1 MTLRPLA
8 LALCLVLAGCAG
20 LEPERGPT
28 ILPPEVTVVSD
39 FPPVK
44 AATIPRLR
52 ELGYV
57 IAQDSQ
63 FWTIL
68 TKPGGLSLENGGT
81 LPPTRLTVT
90 FASIRTH
97 TRVIADTQ
105 FVMNAGTSAEQAVP
119 APNHPD
125 RARILAI
132 LQGVKAEVERTPLAQ
147 RRGAPAPTANLP
159 AQPGAARPGIVGRD
173 APSVAPSAPAPAAAT
188 STPAQGGQTITAPQP
203 APLPTA
209 PATPRPEEP
218 LRPGQTRVRL

>member
-1 MTLRPLA
+1 MTLRILA
-8 LALCLVLAGCAG
+8 LALSLTLAGCAG
-20 LEPERGPT
+20 FEPERGPT

-44 AATIPRLR
+44 AGTIPRLR
-52 ELGYV
+52 DLGYTV
-57 IAQDSQ
+57 VQDSQ

-68 TKPGGLSLENGGT
+68 SKPGGISLESGQN

-105 FVMNAGTSAEQAVP
+105 FVMNAGTSAEQPVP

-125 RARILAI
+125 RGRILAV
-132 LQGVKAEVERTPLAQ
+132 LQQVKAEVERTPLAQ
-147 RRGAPAPTANLP
+147 RRGAPPPSAVQP
-159 AQPGAARPGIVGRD
+159 AQPGAPRPAIVGRD
-173 APSVAPSAPAPAAAT
+173 APPVAPASAPPA
-188 STPAQGGQTITAPQP
+188 SGQTPTAPQP

-209 PATPRPEEP
+209 PTTPRPEEP

>member
-1 MTLRPLA
+1 MTLRSLA
-8 LALCLVLAGCAG
+8 LALCLALAGCAG
-20 LEPERGPT
+20 FEPERAPT
-28 ILPPEVTVVSD
+28 VLPPEVTVLSD

-44 AATIPRLR
+44 AGTIPRLR
-52 ELGYV
+52 ELGYT

-68 TKPGGLSLENGGT
+68 SKPGGISLETGQN

-105 FVMNAGTSAEQAVP
+105 FVLNAGTSAEQAVP
-119 APNHPD
+119 APTHPD
-125 RARILAI
+125 RARILAV
-132 LQGVKAEVERTPLAQ
+132 LQQVKGEVERTPLTQ
-147 RRGAPAPTANLP
+147 RRGAPPPQSSLP
-159 AQPGAARPGIVGRD
+159 AQPGAARPAILGRD
-173 APSVAPSAPAPAAAT
+173 APASASTPAPARAPTA
-188 STPAQGGQTITAPQP
+188 GQTLTAPQP